1 MAGTV
6 PSAAPGTV
14 PSAAAGTAPSDAAST
29 RPPGAATAGP
39 PGAARAGAF
48 GAASAGPSGA
58 ASAASPDEVRRD
70 PVPISNPGTTGT
82 EIDDI
87 MTPPEL
93 PPPRNRRA
101 DDSGNV
107 RRRQPENRQRQD
119 RRGEERS
126 RRLTTASGAPERST
140 GPGATTSPPRT
151 WLTALTAA
159 GIVIVL
165 TALGLGGYVIVNQGS
180 TGSGSPPGRNA
191 DTVKLRDISNRVV
204 DPAPLTEREVFPGPQ
219 VTAGSSSYRLLK
231 TQAADCAGAAT
242 DEITALLTKLGCSQ
256 VVRGTLTSAD
266 GRFLVTA
273 GIFNL
278 ADEAGANQ
286 AYDSVKPVLDSQKG
300 RLTGFAAGDG
310 TEAIVRAPTTLGWHP
325 RGHFLAYCIVARADS
340 QPIAA
345 DDAPSKQVIADLV
358 EKHLRDTVIG
368 ARAVASSTASP
379 SPTA

>member
-1 MAGTV
+1 MH
-6 PSAAPGTV
+6 
-14 PSAAAGTAPSDAAST
+14 
-29 RPPGAATAGP
+29 
-39 PGAARAGAF
+39 
-48 GAASAGPSGA
+48 
-58 ASAASPDEVRRD
+58 RD
-70 PVPISNPGTTGT
+70 PVPFARPAATATGF
-82 EIDDI
+82 DDI

-93 PPPRNRRA
+93 PPPRSRRT

-107 RRRQPENRQRQD
+107 RRRQSEQRLLPDGQLPD
-119 RRGEERS
+119 RRRLDRRQEEGS
-126 RRLTTASGAPERST
+126 RRAGTASGASGRST
-140 GPGATTSPPRT
+140 GPVAATGPSRP

-159 GIVIVL
+159 GIAIVF
-165 TALGLGGYVIVNQGS
+165 TALGLGGYVVINRGN
-180 TGSGSPPGRNA
+180 TGAGPARPGRHA
-191 DTVKLRDISNRVV
+191 DAVQARDISNRVA
-204 DPAPLTEREVFPGPQ
+204 DPAPLTEREVFPDPQ
-219 VTAGSSSYRLLK
+219 VTAGTDSYRLLK

-242 DEITALLTKLGCSQ
+242 DEIAALLTKLGCSQ
-256 VVRGTLTSAD
+256 VVRGTLASAD

-345 DDAPSKQVIADLV
+345 DDASAKQVIADLV
-358 EKHLRDTVIG
+358 EKHLRDAVIA
-368 ARAVASSTASP
+368 ARAVASSTAGP